1 MDSFVGP
8 EGQRLRM
15 QSFRATR
22 YESAIVLFESR
33 MYWNVQTIFERE
45 RIKSKFFFT
54 TATVVVGKVATC
66 LPHLVTAE

>member
-1 MDSFVGP
+1 
-8 EGQRLRM
+8 
-15 QSFRATR
+15 
-22 YESAIVLFESR
+22 